1 MTRDE
6 ESQYSRLFVD
16 SPVALWE
23 EDFSKV
29 KKFIDELRISG
40 VTDFRQYFKEHHE
53 DLLKC
58 VELVEILRVN
68 KATMKLQGVE
78 TEDELLGSLTRILDD
93 DALDL
98 VLGEIVALAE
108 GKSKF
113 EDTVELS
120 TVTGEYRTTLL
131 VLSVPDGFRDTW
143 SRVIIS
149 MLDITETVETKK
161 ALANERRAFQII
173 AEAALEPLYTSE
185 TSHRILNGMIELLD
199 LDLGTLRLYDEKK
212 GVLSLHASIGIDGEV
227 QKEVSLDDSEYM
239 VAQVA
244 RTKTPIFMSDI
255 DPESIMEK
263 PLLMI
268 KELGIKSLIFWPI
281 IGPNEELLGV
291 LNVASKTKKN
301 LSEKDRTLFQ
311 MVADMLATVIIRHN
325 AQEALRSSEERYR
338 LLAENVSDV
347 ICIFDMDFV
356 FTYLSPSCDQIFGYS
371 PEELIGKS
379 VTLVLPEESQ
389 KIASDAMNH
398 ALKMEKEKGK
408 DGYEAPPLD
417 MEVLH
422 KDGSKL
428 WTELSRVFLRDE
440 NGHPVATLGVARDIT
455 ERRLTAR
462 KLEEALQTA
471 AFYNDLMAHDI
482 SNMQQ
487 GIMSSMEL
495 MLYSGSLPEELKH
508 LVEAALSQSERG
520 AALVGHVKKLA
531 EVEEETINLSQIDPY
546 AALIDAFTM
555 VRNTFHDKDIKI
567 ETNMTEGKYSVL
579 ADEFLVDV
587 FYNLLHNSVRL
598 DSETTVHIDIDADE
612 NRDGFLTVRI
622 TDCGPGIEDSVKNSI
637 FSRIGTDG
645 KRVAGIGLTLVKRIF
660 DRYGGTIYVED
671 KVKDD
676 YSRGTCFVFELPTG
690 P

>member
-6 ESQYSRLFVD
+6 ESQYAKLFED

-29 KKFIDELRISG
+29 KKFIEELRDSG
-40 VTDFRQYFKEHHE
+40 VIDFRQYFKEHPE
-53 DLLKC
+53 DLWKC
-58 VELVEILRVN
+58 VEFVEIVRVN
-68 KATMKLQGVE
+68 KATIELQGVE
-78 TEDELLGSLTRILDD
+78 SEEELLGSLARIIKE
-93 DALDL
+93 DALEL
-98 VLGEIVALAE
+98 FLGELVAIAE

-113 EDTVELS
+113 EDTIEIS
-120 TVTGEYRTTLL
+120 TVTGEKNNILL
-131 VLSVPDGFRDTW
+131 VLSVPDEFRETL

-149 MLDITETVETKK
+149 MLDITETIETKK

-212 GVLSLHASIGIDGEV
+212 RVLSLHASVGIDSEV
-227 QKEVSLDDSEYM
+227 KKEVSLDDSEYM
-239 VAQVA
+239 AAQVA
-244 RTKTPIFMSDI
+244 RTKTPIFMSEI
-255 DPESIMEK
+255 DSEPIMEK
-263 PLLMI
+263 PLLVI
-268 KELGIKSLIFWPI
+268 EELGIKSLIFWPI
-281 IGPNEELLGV
+281 IGPNEDLLGV

-301 LSEKDRTLFQ
+301 LTEKDRLLFQ
-311 MVADMLATVIIRHN
+311 MVADMLATVIARHK
-325 AQEALRSSEERYR
+325 AQEALRKSEERYR
-338 LLAENVSDV
+338 LLAENVKD
-347 ICIFDMDFV
+347 IIWIIDMDFV
-356 FTYLSPSCDQIFGYS
+356 LTYLSPSCEQVVGYR

-379 VTLVLPEESQ
+379 ATIFLPEESQ
-389 KIASDAMNH
+389 KLALDAMNY
-398 ALKMEKEKGK
+398 ALEMEKKMGK
-408 DGYEAPPLD
+408 DGYEAPPL
-417 MEVLH
+417 EVELLH
-422 KDGSKL
+422 KDGRKISV
-428 WTELSRVFLRDE
+428 EISRVFLRDE
-440 NGHPVATLGVARDIT
+440 NGHPVATLGVARDTT

-531 EVEEETINLSQIDPY
+531 EVEEETINLFQMDPY
-546 AALIDAFTM
+546 SALIDAFTM
-555 VRNTFHDKDIKI
+555 VRNTFLDKDIKI

-579 ADEFLVDV
+579 ANEFLVDV

-598 DSETTVHIDIDADE
+598 DPETTVLIDIDADE
-612 NRDGFLTVRI
+612 NRDGFLTVRMK
-622 TDCGPGIEDSVKNSI
+622 DCGPGIDDSLKKSI

-645 KRVAGIGLTLVKRIF
+645 SRVAGIGLTLVKRIF
-660 DRYGGTIYVED
+660 DRYGGTIWVED
-671 KVKDD
+671 TVKGD
-676 YSRGTCFVFELPTG
+676 YSRGACFVFEIPTG
-690 P
+690 H